1 MPTFALAEIDG
12 EAAQS
17 GRGAS
22 AVQVIHDQA
31 GAGALA
37 VVLRAVLILI
47 VVIEPGAACDREN
60 LRDDVEV
67 GGYKRRPLL
76 VTALHVF
83 AECSVGIST
92 QSRMGRKRSGNRT
105 HRRQTVGA
113 AGGIL
118 GEDFRA
124 ALGNAEIVEVHI
136 VVDVELLPVQTGHSA
151 DAPDGIAADSHLV
164 ALVLVVDLVAP
175 AAHGR

>member
-12 EAAQS
+12 ESAQS

-22 AVQVIHDQA
+22 AVQVILDQA

-67 GGYKRRPLL
+67 GGYKRRPLH

-92 QSRMGRKRSGNRT
+92 QSRMGRKRSGIRT
-105 HRRQTVGA
+105 LRRQTDKTTNNKQD
-113 AGGIL
+113 
-118 GEDFRA
+118 ENFRA
-124 ALGNAEIVEVHI
+124 A
-136 VVDVELLPVQTGHSA
+136 
-151 DAPDGIAADSHLV
+151 
-164 ALVLVVDLVAP
+164 
-175 AAHGR
+175 